1 MKIRTAIQR
10 ERTQSAARTSAERD
24 ALAEL
29 ERWSARA
36 VPDDSAPLDADHLV
50 RVFSAT
56 CISALALDADI
67 ASGFT
72 VNTVH
77 YYRRKETIDPPHGRT
92 AAARY
97 HRRHLWQIA
106 GARLAGY
113 LGLVTLAEARDA
125 FRDADEDDLR
135 AFLAT
140 RVAEAR
146 ARDVLRAPATVARET
161 AGARERPRPL
171 PGVRGAIS
179 SASLISLPGGAMCV
193 LPAEHYARHS
203 GEAARDLVRALARA
217 LNVQIHS
224 EAPMSTFHV
233 PTSSSGAAARRAH
246 DVSIR
251 VRSWTASSSSA
262 PGERRRCEHPDR
274 ATSLSRG

>member
-1 MKIRTAIQR
+1 MQLR
-10 ERTQSAARTSAERD
+10 RTQAVARSTAERD
-24 ALAEL
+24 ALTEL
-29 ERWSARA
+29 ERWSTRA
-36 VPDDSAPLDADHLV
+36 VPDDSAPLDADDLV
-50 RVFSAT
+50 RLFRD

-77 YYRRKETIDPPHGRT
+77 YYRRKGIIDPPHGRT

-140 RVAEAR
+140 RIVEAR
-146 ARDVLRAPATVARET
+146 ARDALRAPPLATV
-161 AGARERPRPL
+161 ARERPRPL
-171 PGVRGAIS
+171 PGVRGVGS
-179 SASLISLPGGAMCV
+179 PASLISLPGGAMCV
-193 LPAEHYARHS
+193 LPAEHHARHS
-203 GEAARDLVRALARA
+203 REGARDLVRALARA
-217 LNVQIHS
+217 LNV
-224 EAPMSTFHV
+224 T
-233 PTSSSGAAARRAH
+233 
-246 DVSIR
+246 D
-251 VRSWTASSSSA
+251 
-262 PGERRRCEHPDR
+262 
-274 ATSLSRG
+274 SL